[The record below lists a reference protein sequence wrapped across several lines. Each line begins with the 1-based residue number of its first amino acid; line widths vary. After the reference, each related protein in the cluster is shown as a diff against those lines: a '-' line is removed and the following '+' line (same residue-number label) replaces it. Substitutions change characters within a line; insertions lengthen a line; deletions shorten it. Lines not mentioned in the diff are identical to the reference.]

1 MVRTDD
7 MIVPGLQGWDIG
19 GATPWSDD
27 VRRPLTD
34 PSCFQ
39 MEYLLLAVTV
49 SSLARLGEALDNGLV
64 RQIFSKNK
72 FCNFKMMFA
81 GQDSSHGL
89 AGLGEVQV

>member
-7 MIVPGLQGWDIG
+7 MTVPGLQG

-64 RQIFSKNK
+64 SQIFSINK
-72 FCNFKMMFA
+72 
-81 GQDSSHGL
+81 L
-89 AGLGEVQV
+89 